1 MMECPVLPDV
11 GQLSSHQSAQQYVL
25 ANTVRILTLE
35 EQNVDLRK
43 QLMAPT
49 AHRAKPQQQQ
59 ELDNPIRLWQ
69 DIKQQPCCTVQPI
82 SSRMRSF
89 RGRLGHL
96 VDALNHSQL
105 QAWSDGV
112 TMCSLCDRM
121 FYSDK
126 ECSLHEQYCTTL

>member
-1 MMECPVLPDV
+1 MWGSCLAIS
-11 GQLSSHQSAQQYVL
+11 LHSNNVL

-69 DIKQQPCCTVQPI
+69 DPANATGGKSKQQPCCTVHGLTI
-82 SSRMRSF
+82 VRDESRYEDQSRIYF
-89 RGRLGHL
+89 I
-96 VDALNHSQL
+96 V
-105 QAWSDGV
+105 
-112 TMCSLCDRM
+112 LCNTVM
-121 FYSDK
+121 
-126 ECSLHEQYCTTL
+126 Q